1 MKSPTVTVLKKK
13 YNRVLSDKE
22 MIEMKEEKVSDMLR
36 KDIEDALTMRKIAL
50 TASFMA
56 LVFLSTA
63 LIYIII
69 PSAGGF
75 FVLGETFVYIAA
87 LVGGP
92 VVGAIAAGAGA
103 AMADMALG
111 FGSFAPGTLVIKGAE
126 AFIVGSVY
134 RMLKNERKEIQLLI
148 TGAITSFLIIF
159 TAIFSLDTIEGE
171 FILHTVVEKTITFSF
186 PGYILLIIAFILAS
200 IIWYSY
206 IKLGEKGKMAISCLV
221 GGTVMVIGYFIY
233 EISFVDYTV
242 EGAAS
247 EIPFN
252 IAQVIFGI
260 AIALPV
266 VSYLKKLGV
275 LPEEE

>member
-1 MKSPTVTVLKKK
+1 
-13 YNRVLSDKE
+13 
-22 MIEMKEEKVSDMLR
+22 MIELENEKISSILR
-36 KDIEDALTMRKIAL
+36 KDLEDALTMRKIAL

-75 FVLGETFVYIAA
+75 FILGETFVYISA

-92 VVGAIAAGAGA
+92 IVGAIASGGGA

-111 FGSFAPGTLVIKGAE
+111 FGSFAPGTLVIKGTE
-126 AFIVGSVY
+126 AFIVGSLY
-134 RMLKNERKEIQLLI
+134 RMLKNNKKEVQLLV
-148 TGAITSFLIIF
+148 TGAITGFLLIF
-159 TAIFSLDTIEGE
+159 TGIFSLDKIEGE
-171 FILHTVVEKTITFSF
+171 FILHTVVEKTIAFSF
-186 PGYILLIIAFILAS
+186 PGYILLIIALILS
-200 IIWYSY
+200 VIIWYAHL
-206 IKLGEKGKMAISCLV
+206 KLGEKGKMAIACLA
-221 GGTVMVIGYFIY
+221 GGTIMVIGYFIY
-233 EISFVDYTV
+233 EISVVDYTI

-252 IAQVIFGI
+252 IAQVVFGI

-275 LPEEE
+275 LSDDE

>member
-1 MKSPTVTVLKKK
+1 
-13 YNRVLSDKE
+13 
-22 MIEMKEEKVSDMLR
+22 MIEMKDEKLADILR

-75 FVLGETFVYIAA
+75 FILGETFVYIAA

-92 VVGAIAAGAGA
+92 IVGAVAAGGGA

-126 AFIVGSVY
+126 AFIVGFIY

-159 TAIFSLDTIEGE
+159 TAIFSLETIEGE
-171 FILHTVVEKTITFSF
+171 FILHTVVEKTIVFDF
-186 PGYILLIIAFILAS
+186 PGYILVVVALALS
-200 IIWYSY
+200 AIIWYAY
-206 IKLGEKGKMAISCLV
+206 LKLAEKGKMAIACLA

-233 EISFVDYTV
+233 EITFVDYTV

-266 VSYLKKLGV
+266 VSYLKKLGI

>member
-1 MKSPTVTVLKKK
+1 
-13 YNRVLSDKE
+13 
-22 MIEMKEEKVSDMLR
+22 MIEMKDEKITDMWR

-63 LIYIII
+63 LVYIIL
-69 PSAGGF
+69 PAAGGF
-75 FVLGETFVYIAA
+75 FLLGETFVYIAA

-111 FGSFAPGTLVIKGAE
+111 FGSFAPGTLVIKGTE
-126 AFIVGSVY
+126 AFIVGSIY
-134 RMLKNERKEIQLLI
+134 RMLKNERKEVQLLI
-148 TGAITSFLIIF
+148 TGAITGFLIIF

-171 FILHTVVEKTITFSF
+171 FILHTFVEKTIAFDF
-186 PGYILLIIAFILAS
+186 PGYILLIVAALLSF
-200 IIWYSY
+200 IIWYTY
-206 IKLGEKGKMAISCLV
+206 LKFGEKGKMAIACLA

-233 EISFVDYTV
+233 EITFVDYTV

-252 IAQVIFGI
+252 IAQVVFG
-260 AIALPV
+260 
-266 VSYLKKLGV
+266 
-275 LPEEE
+275 